1 MSIQGKI
8 ANLNGRGLE
17 KRVEELIKSYNVT
30 SLMYMEWLNDKF
42 VVDTEYVLL
51 KNVPYITIYG
61 GSGRSEFLLLKNGHS
76 LIDGIRI
83 ECRSQQVNG
92 SVDEKLPYLFE
103 SALAFRQHNV
113 IIILEGDGFK
123 DGAREWLKARCAA
136 IKYKNIRVLT
146 FEEFKQWLQF
156 NLG

>member
-8 ANLNGRGLE
+8 ANLNGRDLE
-17 KRVEELIKSYNVT
+17 HRVEELIKNYDVI
-30 SLMYMEWLNDKF
+30 SLTYKEWISGRF
-42 VVDTEYVLL
+42 GVDTEYILL
-51 KNVPYITIYG
+51 KNVPYTTIYG
-61 GSGRSEFLLLKNGHS
+61 SSGRSEFLLLKDGYS
-76 LIDGIRI
+76 LDNGIRI

-113 IIILEGDGFK
+113 IIVLEGDGFK
-123 DGAREWLKARCAA
+123 RGAREWLKARCAA

-146 FEEFKQWLQF
+146 FEEFRQWLEF
-156 NLG
+156 NLR